1 MITSDESLDRLEN
14 RLGLLLKAGVLSSAG
29 CLALG
34 LVAWFTAGA
43 TPLSGGALTL
53 GLLIL
58 MATPLLRVIVS
69 LVAYIRMRDWFFV
82 GTTVAVFV
90 LLGITVLLAWGKMRA
105 AG

>member
-1 MITSDESLDRLEN
+1 MITSDESLDRLES
-14 RLGLLLKAGVLSSAG
+14 RLGMLLQAGVLSSAV

-34 LVAWFTAGA
+34 LVTWFAAGA
-43 TPLSGGALTL
+43 TALSGWALTL

-58 MATPLLRVIVS
+58 MATPILRVLVS

>member
-1 MITSDESLDRLEN
+1 VITSDESLDRLES
-14 RLGLLLKAGVLSSAG
+14 RLGMLLHAGVLSSAV

-34 LVAWFTAGA
+34 LVTWFAAGA
-43 TPLSGGALTL
+43 TALSGWALTL

-58 MATPLLRVIVS
+58 MATPILRVLVS